1 MTWPRFQ
8 FTTGPSD
15 DAAVRLDLNAEGIQ
29 MADSRVLVDGF
40 GLGMPELDGEPGARG
55 RAWGPRTAA
64 LPWKVTGSK
73 QAAIAVLGLLARE
86 LAREENWL
94 RTQLSPQSAPRW
106 LRTYAASAEQVSLD
120 QVYWDAESDTWRTT
134 LSVPADPFA
143 LGPRVDLD
151 PVTITNSP
159 LTGAHPMQLELP
171 PVLGEVPAPALVVL
185 EKTAAGG
192 MLGPLVAVTDQATT
206 VHAASS
212 WGPAVGAAVTAA
224 GYLAGSYRPTT
235 GDLAEWTVVGTWEPG
250 VLPQGRR
257 RVLVRVGATAGAGA
271 VLLRA
276 VVGGLVIPPVL
287 VQCTDQVR
295 WVDLGSLPYP
305 MPDDDGLGAA
315 PAVPVVIAA
324 RRARP
329 GGELRL
335 DNRLMLIDG
344 AWDADLLKLTARD
357 GGTGPVRVAVNADA
371 RRARA
376 VIADAAVP
384 PPAAAGGW
392 PHLHPGRA
400 NHLLVAQ
407 NVDPLPLAGRHDDA
421 ASTTTV
427 RVSYQPRYLWGV

>member
-8 FTTGPSD
+8 FTAGPSA
-15 DAAVRLDLNAEGIQ
+15 DAEVRLDLNAEGIEL
-29 MADSRVLVDGF
+29 ADSRVLVDGF
-40 GLGMPELDGEPGARG
+40 GFGMPELDGEPGARG
-55 RAWGPRTAA
+55 RAWGVRTQS

-73 QAAIAVLGLLARE
+73 AAALALLGLLARE
-86 LAREENWL
+86 LTRQENWL
-94 RTQLSPQSAPRW
+94 RVQLSPSTEPRW
-106 LRTYAASAEQVSLD
+106 LHTYAASADQVSLN

-143 LGPRVDLD
+143 LGPRVDMD
-151 PVTITNSP
+151 PVTVTNSP
-159 LTGAHPMQLELP
+159 IAGTHPMQVKLP
-171 PVLGEVPAPALVVL
+171 PVLGEVPAPALVVV
-185 EKTAAGG
+185 EKAAAGG
-192 MLGPLVAVTDQATT
+192 MLGPLVAVTNEAAT
-206 VHAASS
+206 VHAAGS
-212 WGPAVGAAVTAA
+212 WGPAVGSAVTAA
-224 GYLAGSYRPTT
+224 GYLAGSYRPTS
-235 GDLAEWTVVGTWEPG
+235 GGLADWAVVGTWEPG

-257 RVLVRVGATAGAGA
+257 RALLRVGATPGAGA

-276 VVGGLVIPPVL
+276 VVGGLAMPPVL

-335 DNRLMLIDG
+335 DDRLLLVDG

-357 GGTGPVRVAVNADA
+357 GGTGPTRLAVNADA

-384 PPAAAGGW
+384 PPAASGGW
-392 PHLHPGRA
+392 PHLHPGRD

-407 NVDPLPLAGRHDDA
+407 NVDPLGLAGRNDDA